1 MCFKGLLL
9 TLQNGKPWNTDISTT
24 NPELP
29 AQVDPTDIKS
39 NFKKAI
45 LNRTQT
51 ILSKPILQVSGEFEP
66 NPCYRS
72 NPQHFG
78 LALPFPCLV
87 PQSTAEWHQ
96 GRKKNC
102 CSRPRPGTAT
112 HPGAVQCQATTVE
125 SLYGH
130 RCRRATTV
138 SISTPATDTSV
149 RATSARIHSLGRFKK
164 HLISDFMYYLNKC

>member
-29 AQVDPTDIKS
+29 AQVDPRDIKS

-51 ILSKPILQVSGEFEP
+51 TLSKLVLQLSGEFEP

-72 NPQHFG
+72 NPQRFG

-102 CSRPRPGTAT
+102 CSRPRPGT
-112 HPGAVQCQATTVE
+112 CQATTME

-130 RCRRATTV
+130 RCRRTTIV
-138 SISTPATDTSV
+138 AISTPATDTSV
-149 RATSARIHSLGRFKK
+149 LATSARIHSLGRFKK
-164 HLISDFMYYLNKC
+164 HLISDFMDYLNKC